1 MPLDWRLSPMARY
14 ARALAEGW
22 ARIPADTLSRPHD
35 IIPMPLPA
43 ARSLLLEPF
52 IDPDR
57 SFNLGY
63 CTPAAVC
70 QLL

>member
-1 MPLDWRLSPMARY
+1 M
-14 ARALAEGW
+14 EGW

-35 IIPMPLPA
+35 TIPMPLPA

-57 SFNLGY
+57 SVTLEDCRPG
-63 CTPAAVC
+63 AVC
-70 QLL
+70 LTIRSRQR